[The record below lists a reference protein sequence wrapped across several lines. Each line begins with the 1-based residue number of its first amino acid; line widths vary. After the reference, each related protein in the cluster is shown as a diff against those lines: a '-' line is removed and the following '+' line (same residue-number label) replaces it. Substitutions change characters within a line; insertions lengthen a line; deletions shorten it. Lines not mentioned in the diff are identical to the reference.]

1 MKLGQIKLQ
10 SLSLISPELAVECD
24 EDNVSDAIYAMR
36 VNSNASSYL
45 IASVGAINRA
55 FAQIECRLLS
65 GIQARKFDLSKS
77 NFSDGVI
84 SIDFFDEILKINQ
97 VKINGKTVDF
107 NILGD
112 GKISVDRHLI
122 SGECQIIYHKKI
134 KRINLATGNDYEVSL
149 GGIEEYIPHY
159 VRWELLCSDG
169 GEECEKSRD
178 VFEKALDFYAGAV
191 TDGTLSETVYSIRR
205 I

>member
-10 SLSLISPELAVECD
+10 ALSLISPELAIECD
-24 EDNVSDAIYAMR
+24 EDKVSDAIYAMR

-77 NFSDGVI
+77 NFSGGVI

-97 VKINGKTVDF
+97 VKINGVLTDF
-107 NILGD
+107 EMVGG
-112 GKISVDRHLI
+112 GKIKVDYHSI
-122 SGECQIIYHKKI
+122 GGECEVTYHKKI
-134 KRINLATGNDYEVSL
+134 KRINLATENDYEISL

-159 VRWELLCSDG
+159 VRWELLSSDG
-169 GEECEKSRD
+169 DEECEKSRD
-178 VFEKALDFYAGAV
+178 VFEKALDFYSGIVAD
-191 TDGTLSETVYSIRR
+191 TILSETVYSVRR